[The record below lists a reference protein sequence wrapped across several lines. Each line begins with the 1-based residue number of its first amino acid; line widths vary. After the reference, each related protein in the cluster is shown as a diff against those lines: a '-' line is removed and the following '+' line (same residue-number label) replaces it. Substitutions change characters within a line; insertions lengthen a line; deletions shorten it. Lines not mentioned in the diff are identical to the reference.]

1 MCSSKPGI
9 SDILE
14 KYSLSKDDIITL
26 LHVTDSCEL
35 EKLYR
40 KADEIRREYMGDKVH
55 LRGIIEFSN
64 YCARWCHY
72 CGLRSENKSLQ
83 RYRMEP
89 EEILD
94 TARKAFKLGYK
105 TVVLQSGED
114 NYYTVDLMEE
124 IIRSIKA
131 EMDIFVTLSIGER
144 TEEEYLSMKKAGAD
158 RYLLKH
164 ETSNQKLYS
173 KMHPDMNYENRINCL
188 KILKKLGYEVGSG
201 VMIGIPGQS
210 IESLAT
216 DVLLFKELELDM
228 IGMGP
233 YIPHPGTPLYS
244 DYESMGFFTPDIDY
258 DLEEM
263 VFKMLAITRIVNKTA
278 HIPATT
284 ALATTN
290 PARGRELALTR
301 GANVVMPNVTDRK
314 YRQLYEIYPSKVCVE
329 EKPEDCRVCI
339 DNRIRSVG
347 RIPF

>member
-124 IIRSIKA
+124 II
-131 EMDIFVTLSIGER
+131 
-144 TEEEYLSMKKAGAD
+144 
-158 RYLLKH
+158 LLK
-164 ETSNQKLYS
+164 
-173 KMHPDMNYENRINCL
+173 L
-188 KILKKLGYEVGSG
+188 KW
-201 VMIGIPGQS
+201 
-210 IESLAT
+210 
-216 DVLLFKELELDM
+216 
-228 IGMGP
+228 
-233 YIPHPGTPLYS
+233 
-244 DYESMGFFTPDIDY
+244 
-258 DLEEM
+258 
-263 VFKMLAITRIVNKTA
+263 
-278 HIPATT
+278 
-284 ALATTN
+284 
-290 PARGRELALTR
+290 
-301 GANVVMPNVTDRK
+301 
-314 YRQLYEIYPSKVCVE
+314 IYL
-329 EKPEDCRVCI
+329 
-339 DNRIRSVG
+339 
-347 RIPF
+347 